1 MSNIVRKDIKILF
14 KDRGQV
20 ISLFLLPMVF
30 ILAFSIM
37 GGDVVEEQTFTLP
50 VVNLDPDG
58 ETTQALIET
67 LDLSGKVQIRL
78 YDREEA
84 LTLLDDGEIERV
96 LMIPANLTADMAAG
110 RPVTLRLVSDPD
122 ADETATQAIQAT
134 VGSAAQGV
142 SLQSQLIA
150 RFEELDDSAPVD
162 EMVAQAQSQFERGAS
177 AALVTMHKTW
187 PENLLGKDDLKPV
200 QLYAPGFTILF
211 VFLAAQATAQS
222 IYEEKKLG
230 SFRRLLA
237 APINKMSILVGK
249 MLPNFIIVLMQV
261 VVIFGLSMF
270 VYPLLGLDPMTLG
283 NDPLAL
289 VLVSLV
295 VALCSTSLGIL
306 IIGFART
313 ESQISGIS
321 TVALWVMGVL
331 GGAFFPSFLMGGL
344 GNMGQVTPH
353 YWAIQ
358 AYQDLLV
365 RGQGLADV
373 TTEMAVLLGFTLVF
387 FVAGLRRF
395 EFDS

>member
-37 GGDVVEEQTFTLP
+37 GGGVVEEQTFTLP
-50 VVNLDPDG
+50 VVNPDPDG

-78 YDREEA
+78 YDQEEA
-84 LTLLDDGEIERV
+84 LALLDDGEIERV
-96 LMIPANLTADMAAG
+96 LTIPANLTADIAAG

-134 VGSAAQGV
+134 VESAAQGV

-150 RFEELDDSAPVD
+150 RFEELDDSAPMD
-162 EMVAQAQSQFERGAS
+162 EMVAQAQSQFERAAS
-177 AALVTMHKTW
+177 APLVTMHKTW

-237 APINKMSILVGK
+237 APINKMSILIGK
-249 MLPNFIIVLMQV
+249 MLPNFIIVLTQV

-289 VLVSLV
+289 VLVSLA